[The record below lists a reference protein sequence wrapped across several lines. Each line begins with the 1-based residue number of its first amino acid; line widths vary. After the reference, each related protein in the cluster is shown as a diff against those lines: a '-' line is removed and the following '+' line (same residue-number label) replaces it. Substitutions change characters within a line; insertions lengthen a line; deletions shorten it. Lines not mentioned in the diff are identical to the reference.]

1 MNIFFCFKSDFSHL
15 SLLKYLPAS
24 IKSFTSI
31 HFTFYISYWQDFT
44 HIHIICSIYI
54 FEPSLPRQHHGNHT
68 VGYCAS
74 YFVFFMNKYVN
85 IIYINI
91 IPLPFFFTVFNMGDH
106 PKINGKIGKKFPNG
120 GGGGG
125 SPIWEKFPHFPV
137 FFCRRPL
144 VCGVQ
149 QQHIEYM
156 AYYQAY
162 TLYNVLNS
170 STRWIIEYRIYT
182 AYHCS

>member
-85 IIYINI
+85 IYFFYCKHRLQR
-91 IPLPFFFTVFNMGDH
+91 LPGALPRERKRNENQFL
-106 PKINGKIGKKFPNG
+106 I
-120 GGGGG
+120 
-125 SPIWEKFPHFPV
+125 
-137 FFCRRPL
+137 
-144 VCGVQ
+144 
-149 QQHIEYM
+149 
-156 AYYQAY
+156 
-162 TLYNVLNS
+162 
-170 STRWIIEYRIYT
+170 
-182 AYHCS
+182 

>member
-54 FEPSLPRQHHGNHT
+54 FEPSLPRQHLGNHT

-85 IIYINI
+85 I
-91 IPLPFFFTVFNMGDH
+91 FFFIR
-106 PKINGKIGKKFPNG
+106 PK
-120 GGGGG
+120 
-125 SPIWEKFPHFPV
+125 
-137 FFCRRPL
+137 
-144 VCGVQ
+144 
-149 QQHIEYM
+149 
-156 AYYQAY
+156 
-162 TLYNVLNS
+162 
-170 STRWIIEYRIYT
+170 
-182 AYHCS
+182 

>member
-85 IIYINI
+85 IRVKSLFMNFDLKNLNKKLLLQKFS
-91 IPLPFFFTVFNMGDH
+91 PLPLILDTLIWV
-106 PKINGKIGKKFPNG
+106 PISSKSKYPPN
-120 GGGGG
+120 
-125 SPIWEKFPHFPV
+125 
-137 FFCRRPL
+137 
-144 VCGVQ
+144 
-149 QQHIEYM
+149 
-156 AYYQAY
+156 
-162 TLYNVLNS
+162 NN
-170 STRWIIEYRIYT
+170 
-182 AYHCS
+182 

>member
-74 YFVFFMNKYVN
+74 YFVFSMNKYVN
-85 IIYINI
+85 INI
-91 IPLPFFFTVFNMGDH
+91 ILTPYS
-106 PKINGKIGKKFPNG
+106 KSINSWRSLISYNLISRFLWGNSKTQNFPNP
-120 GGGGG
+120 
-125 SPIWEKFPHFPV
+125 SIV
-137 FFCRRPL
+137 SL
-144 VCGVQ
+144 
-149 QQHIEYM
+149 M
-156 AYYQAY
+156 AFLQMS
-162 TLYNVLNS
+162 TNVEMM
-170 STRWIIEYRIYT
+170 TIT
-182 AYHCS
+182 

>member
-85 IIYINI
+85 IFCTFKKYMFSFYLFLCICWMFKIE
-91 IPLPFFFTVFNMGDH
+91 PSVFLSML
-106 PKINGKIGKKFPNG
+106 K
-120 GGGGG
+120 
-125 SPIWEKFPHFPV
+125 
-137 FFCRRPL
+137 
-144 VCGVQ
+144 
-149 QQHIEYM
+149 
-156 AYYQAY
+156 
-162 TLYNVLNS
+162 
-170 STRWIIEYRIYT
+170 
-182 AYHCS
+182 

>member
-54 FEPSLPRQHHGNHT
+54 FEPSLPRQHLGNHT

-85 IIYINI
+85 IYSDPPKKVEHLRNRTGLGELDFWYATALPGMFCKYSSHGLWWLKEACERDPMTPLHNP
-91 IPLPFFFTVFNMGDH
+91 PLPS
-106 PKINGKIGKKFPNG
+106 K
-120 GGGGG
+120 
-125 SPIWEKFPHFPV
+125 
-137 FFCRRPL
+137 
-144 VCGVQ
+144 
-149 QQHIEYM
+149 
-156 AYYQAY
+156 
-162 TLYNVLNS
+162 
-170 STRWIIEYRIYT
+170 
-182 AYHCS
+182 

>member
-85 IIYINI
+85 ISNR
-91 IPLPFFFTVFNMGDH
+91 F
-106 PKINGKIGKKFPNG
+106 
-120 GGGGG
+120 
-125 SPIWEKFPHFPV
+125 
-137 FFCRRPL
+137 
-144 VCGVQ
+144 
-149 QQHIEYM
+149 
-156 AYYQAY
+156 
-162 TLYNVLNS
+162 
-170 STRWIIEYRIYT
+170 
-182 AYHCS
+182 

>member
-85 IIYINI
+85 ISNRFWGSA
-91 IPLPFFFTVFNMGDH
+91 PPSKTHCVTKQEKTLFEMGLEEFDTNEMVNKVQGILSGMVALSGVAMVVGGIVVLAVDCPTAPNH
-106 PKINGKIGKKFPNG
+106 P
-120 GGGGG
+120 
-125 SPIWEKFPHFPV
+125 WV
-137 FFCRRPL
+137 LL
-144 VCGVQ
+144 VWGLVT
-149 QQHIEYM
+149 IM
-156 AYYQAY
+156 
-162 TLYNVLNS
+162 LYGLVVLA
-170 STRWIIEYRIYT
+170 THDR
-182 AYHCS
+182 

>member
-85 IIYINI
+85 I
-91 IPLPFFFTVFNMGDH
+91 FFFLLMVTFPSH
-106 PKINGKIGKKFPNG
+106 PFCPILTFSLFVSSHLPLLPPPHLPTFLPQACPLFLFPMSISCFACYFLQLLAPAIDLYQLNCSHI
-120 GGGGG
+120 
-125 SPIWEKFPHFPV
+125 SPESLLLLLRI
-137 FFCRRPL
+137 L
-144 VCGVQ
+144 
-149 QQHIEYM
+149 
-156 AYYQAY
+156 
-162 TLYNVLNS
+162 TLIHL
-170 STRWIIEYRIYT
+170 I
-182 AYHCS
+182 

>member
-85 IIYINI
+85 ITRAQAHPLSAETPLNKTSPQSI
-91 IPLPFFFTVFNMGDH
+91 ISLQWSELQAGDASSSSAILKYEVGANVVTKGFSRALATH
-106 PKINGKIGKKFPNG
+106 HFNGKCMEGEVWS
-120 GGGGG
+120 
-125 SPIWEKFPHFPV
+125 SPRGRCVKIS
-137 FFCRRPL
+137 RRSEPSKPE
-144 VCGVQ
+144 GR
-149 QQHIEYM
+149 HH
-156 AYYQAY
+156 
-162 TLYNVLNS
+162 TK
-170 STRWIIEYRIYT
+170 T
-182 AYHCS
+182 

>member
-85 IIYINI
+85 IIS
-91 IPLPFFFTVFNMGDH
+91 PVLRFLLPPRGMN
-106 PKINGKIGKKFPNG
+106 
-120 GGGGG
+120 
-125 SPIWEKFPHFPV
+125 
-137 FFCRRPL
+137 
-144 VCGVQ
+144 CGA
-149 QQHIEYM
+149 IM
-156 AYYQAY
+156 AHVVD
-162 TLYNVLNS
+162 LD
-170 STRWIIEYRIYT
+170 T
-182 AYHCS
+182 AELKGACD